1 MKKENEEKKDKK
13 VRKKKK
19 GALGTLHLL
28 QHICFA
34 GAACLATV
42 VLLSSFVTVEGRKD
56 TETFFFDMGDTNT

>member
-28 QHICFA
+28 SHICFA
-34 GAACLATV
+34 GAACLAAV
-42 VLLSSFVTVEGRKD
+42 VLLSSFVTV
-56 TETFFFDMGDTNT
+56 

>member
-19 GALGTLHLL
+19 GALGTLHLF

-34 GAACLATV
+34 GAACLTAV

-56 TETFFFDMGDTNT
+56 TETFFFDMQ